1 MKRFFKMKLK
11 LFVEELRTG
20 YAWLQAG
27 ICRQPTW
34 RPVTV
39 SQDAIEQMR
48 VSGLAVSVYRRLA
61 LVRAK
66 NWADQSN
73 GWYK

>member
-1 MKRFFKMKLK
+1 MRLK

-27 ICRQPTW
+27 ICRQPMW

-48 VSGLAVSVYRRLA
+48 GSGLAVSVYGRLA

-66 NWADQSN
+66 YCADQSN
-73 GWYK
+73 RWYQ